1 MKPRALVSS
10 LVGLLLAGP
19 AIAAENTARDWAA
32 GCLSCHSGSGTVLP
46 TLHGQPRDALISK
59 LRAFRE
65 GTQPGTVMPQ
75 LARGY
80 SDAQLEAIAGWF
92 ANAKVAP

>member
-1 MKPRALVSS
+1 MKHRTLVSPI
-10 LVGLLLAGP
+10 VGLLLAGP

-65 GTQPGTVMPQ
+65 GTQPGTVILREDQPTNPK
-75 LARGY
+75 
-80 SDAQLEAIAGWF
+80 AIDTTLPL
-92 ANAKVAP
+92 VYDRR